1 MVNRNLSS
9 SSSQSQSDFNSS
21 VPDIAVFL
29 DDSLIPTLPAP
40 GGKLEHLT
48 LIGRPKMPPPLKTII
63 VQRNSSLSS
72 KQMAGPNHK
81 MISKTFDVPGMV
93 LGPDMHRACS
103 LGNRAG
109 IGSAHGRNLSAGSV
123 NHCIFRS
130 DIGPRRSASFE
141 HLQNYGT
148 RTRHG
153 RTASDPTAEEV
164 RQATKTN
171 IGELRKPERSTSLV
185 GTADGLKLGRP
196 GEKKVVELLAT
207 IQALIPVDLMPKP
220 VPPPPATCIL
230 TPMCFLTPM
239 AIVLETLFWER
250 EQLESNKAKT
260 TLPVMRDGSRLQVS
274 AEDGPGGVNWKIAQ
288 SYILAFGAL
297 LDFILPF
304 LQNPSSSLDK
314 RQVEELVKSARQYVA
329 KMKEVFGD
337 VAGMYEDRYGFVRGW
352 WDESSIKSAA
362 KEVGRWGDL
371 FDV

>member
-1 MVNRNLSS
+1 MVNRNVSS
-9 SSSQSQSDFNSS
+9 SSSQSQSDFKPSL
-21 VPDIAVFL
+21 PAIAVVL
-29 DDSLIPTLPAP
+29 DDSLIPSLPGP
-40 GGKLEHLT
+40 GGKLEHLN
-48 LIGRPKMPPPLKTII
+48 LIGRPKMPLPLKTII
-63 VQRNSSLSS
+63 VQRNSTLSF
-72 KQMAGPNHK
+72 KQMAGPRHK

-93 LGPDMHRACS
+93 PGPEMHRACS

-123 NHCIFRS
+123 DHRIFRF
-130 DIGPRRSASFE
+130 DIGPRRIASVE

-164 RQATKTN
+164 RQAAKIN
-171 IGELRKPERSTSLV
+171 IRELRKPEGSTSLV
-185 GTADGLKLGRP
+185 GTIAGLKLGRS
-196 GEKKVVELLAT
+196 GEKKVIKLIAT
-207 IQALIPVDLMPKP
+207 IQALIPVDRMPKP

-230 TPMCFLTPM
+230 APTCFLTPM
-239 AIVLETLFWER
+239 AIVLETLVCER
-250 EQLESNKAKT
+250 EMLKGNKAKA

-274 AEDGPGGVNWKIAQ
+274 AEDGPGGVDWKIAQ

-297 LDFILPF
+297 LNSILPF
-304 LQNPSSSLDK
+304 LQNSSSSLDK

-329 KMKEVFGD
+329 KMKKVFGD

-352 WDESSIKSAA
+352 WDESSMKSAA

>member
-1 MVNRNLSS
+1 MVNRNVSS
-9 SSSQSQSDFNSS
+9 SSSQSQSDFKPSL
-21 VPDIAVFL
+21 PAIAVVL
-29 DDSLIPTLPAP
+29 DDSLIPSLPGP
-40 GGKLEHLT
+40 GGKLEHLN
-48 LIGRPKMPPPLKTII
+48 LIGRPKMPLPLKTII
-63 VQRNSSLSS
+63 VQRNSTLSF
-72 KQMAGPNHK
+72 KQMAGPRHK

-93 LGPDMHRACS
+93 PGPEMHRACS

-123 NHCIFRS
+123 DHRIFRF
-130 DIGPRRSASFE
+130 DIGPRRIASFE

-164 RQATKTN
+164 RQAAKIN
-171 IGELRKPERSTSLV
+171 IRELRKPEGSTSLV
-185 GTADGLKLGRP
+185 GTIDGLKLGRS
-196 GEKKVVELLAT
+196 GEKKVIKLIAT
-207 IQALIPVDLMPKP
+207 IQALIPVDRMPKP

-230 TPMCFLTPM
+230 APTCFLTPM
-239 AIVLETLFWER
+239 AIVLETLVCER
-250 EQLESNKAKT
+250 EMLKGNKAKA

-274 AEDGPGGVNWKIAQ
+274 AEDGPGGVDWKIAQ

-297 LDFILPF
+297 LNSILPF
-304 LQNPSSSLDK
+304 LQNSSSSLDK

-329 KMKEVFGD
+329 KMKKVFGD

-352 WDESSIKSAA
+352 WDESSMKSAA

>member
-1 MVNRNLSS
+1 MVNRNVSS
-9 SSSQSQSDFNSS
+9 SSSQSQSDFKPSL
-21 VPDIAVFL
+21 PAIAVVL
-29 DDSLIPTLPAP
+29 DDSLIPSLPGP
-40 GGKLEHLT
+40 GGKLEHLN
-48 LIGRPKMPPPLKTII
+48 LIGRPKMPLPLKTII
-63 VQRNSSLSS
+63 VQRNSTLSF
-72 KQMAGPNHK
+72 KQMAGPRHK

-93 LGPDMHRACS
+93 PGPEMHRACS

-123 NHCIFRS
+123 DHRIFRF
-130 DIGPRRSASFE
+130 DIGPRRIASFE

-164 RQATKTN
+164 RQAVKIN
-171 IGELRKPERSTSLV
+171 IRELRKPEGSTSLV
-185 GTADGLKLGRP
+185 GTIDGLKLGRS
-196 GEKKVVELLAT
+196 GEKKVIKLIAT
-207 IQALIPVDLMPKP
+207 IQALIPVDRMPKP

-230 TPMCFLTPM
+230 APTCFLTPM
-239 AIVLETLFWER
+239 AIVLETLVCER
-250 EQLESNKAKT
+250 EMLKGNKAKA

-274 AEDGPGGVNWKIAQ
+274 AEDGPGGVDWKIAQ

-297 LDFILPF
+297 LNSILPF
-304 LQNPSSSLDK
+304 LQNSSSSLDK

-329 KMKEVFGD
+329 KMKKVFGD

-352 WDESSIKSAA
+352 WDESSMKSAA